1 MRLHRTDH
9 RAVAPGVNV
18 LHFRSEFVILSLLI
32 LIVVWQPASAQQP
45 NVASVTH
52 RAPLTLEQVVRNLV
66 QMNLYR
72 VQALHAYRGTRTYR
86 VEYHG
91 FPGTRSAQMVVNVKY
106 LSPGTKEFIVQ
117 SATGSKLI
125 IDKVIKRLL
134 EAEKEALDAEVQRR
148 SALTEDNYRFTLIGY
163 ESGLSGARYV
173 LRMEPRTKDKF
184 LYRGRIWVDAED
196 FAVVRLEAEP
206 AKNPS
211 FWTKNSEIEQVY
223 MKVSDF
229 WLPAYN
235 RSVTA
240 IRLGGHAELTIDYKD
255 YEITGASRVSTLSMV
270 RLNEHLAPVAP
281 TKGERNVVIREC
293 IVERALGPTHGAYA
307 GTR

>member
-1 MRLHRTDH
+1 MRLHKTDH
-9 RAVAPGVNV
+9 RAIAPGVNV
-18 LHFRSEFVILSLLI
+18 LHFRSAFVILSLLI
-32 LIVVWQPASAQQP
+32 LIVLWPASAQQP
-45 NVASVTH
+45 KVAPVTH

-72 VQALHAYRGTRTYR
+72 VQALHAYQGTRTYR

-117 SATGSKLI
+117 SVTGSKVI
-125 IDKVIKRLL
+125 IDKVFKKLL
-134 EAEKEALDAEVQRR
+134 EAEKEALDAENQRR
-148 SALTEDNYRFTLIGY
+148 SAFTEDNYRFTLIGY
-163 ESGLSGARYV
+163 ESGSSGARYV
-173 LRMEPRTKDKF
+173 LKVEPRTKNKF
-184 LYRGRIWVDAED
+184 LYRGQIWVDAED

-206 AKNPS
+206 SKNPS

-223 MKVSDF
+223 MRVNDF

-235 RSVTA
+235 RSVSA

-255 YEITGASRVSTLSMV
+255 YEITGATRVSTLSMF
-270 RLNEHLAPVAP
+270 RLTPHAETA
-281 TKGERNVVIREC
+281 
-293 IVERALGPTHGAYA
+293 RAHE
-307 GTR
+307 